1 MTFNNLT
8 NNLVQLVKTLI
19 SKSFIIKT
27 IRIERVLVQG
37 WFKKKSI
44 PFCFKLFWFFVFFFL
59 AFSWRTCIYSC
70 FTIIL
75 LQISIDK
82 NNEFIDLSLS
92 ILASLEWNGWWR
104 NIFWILSSVG
114 IGNKSGFNILR
125 PWYFYYNQ
133 LGFWKDLDLKSKLL
147 PAPYYTII
155 TDTRLGNVKFRIADY
170 STFFVPKV
178 GHLIKVIS
186 SSTRFVAG
194 LSA

>member
-1 MTFNNLT
+1 M
-8 NNLVQLVKTLI
+8 V
-19 SKSFIIKT
+19 
-27 IRIERVLVQG
+27 
-37 WFKKKSI
+37 
-44 PFCFKLFWFFVFFFL
+44 FFL
-59 AFSWRTCIYSC
+59 AFFWRTCIYSC

-92 ILASLEWNGWWR
+92 ILASLEWNGWWW

-170 STFFVPKV
+170 NTFFVPKV

>member
-19 SKSFIIKT
+19 SKSFIIET

-37 WFKKKSI
+37 WFEKKNQF
-44 PFCFKLFWFFVFFFL
+44 PFVLNYFGFFFL
-59 AFSWRTCIYSC
+59 AFFWRTCIYSC

-104 NIFWILSSVG
+104 NIF
-114 IGNKSGFNILR
+114 
-125 PWYFYYNQ
+125 
-133 LGFWKDLDLKSKLL
+133 
-147 PAPYYTII
+147 
-155 TDTRLGNVKFRIADY
+155 
-170 STFFVPKV
+170 
-178 GHLIKVIS
+178 
-186 SSTRFVAG
+186 
-194 LSA
+194 

>member
-19 SKSFIIKT
+19 SKSFIIET

-44 PFCFKLFWFFVFFFL
+44 PFCFKLFWFFFL
-59 AFSWRTCIYSC
+59 AFFWRTCIYSC

-82 NNEFIDLSLS
+82 NNEFMDLSLS

-104 NIFWILSSVG
+104 NIF
-114 IGNKSGFNILR
+114 
-125 PWYFYYNQ
+125 
-133 LGFWKDLDLKSKLL
+133 
-147 PAPYYTII
+147 
-155 TDTRLGNVKFRIADY
+155 
-170 STFFVPKV
+170 
-178 GHLIKVIS
+178 
-186 SSTRFVAG
+186 
-194 LSA
+194 